1 MPFAILRFQKKKE
14 GGIAHCERHNERKKA
29 AYKSN
34 PDIDI
39 ELSAQNYHLA
49 GPPRYTYKREVNQ
62 KIKEAGCRVRKD
74 SIRMVE
80 TLITASPELMNA
92 FDEQERH
99 EYFERALEFMQE
111 KVGTGNII
119 SAVVHMDEKTPHM
132 HLVFCPITE
141 DGRLSAKQ
149 IIGNQKKLSEWQT
162 AFHEFMSE
170 RWPELERGRSAIE
183 THRKHIPT
191 WLFKMGDNLD
201 RECAEIIREMGE
213 INFMNAGKK
222 REILTEKLA
231 RLIPEIDRFRSEVNK
246 TSEHIDYLSDQLRL
260 TDNAYRNIRG
270 ELYDEK
276 KANGEDKAVIRKLEN
291 QLRTQEKLLK
301 KIPPEIIAE
310 IQKREREKNER
321 NASR

>member
-80 TLITASPELMNA
+80 ALITASPELMNA
-92 FDEQERH
+92 FDEQEQR
-99 EYFERALEFMQE
+99 EYFEHALEFMQN
-111 KVGTGNII
+111 KVGADNIL
-119 SAVVHMDEKTPHM
+119 SAIVHVDERTPHM

-141 DGRLSAKQ
+141 DNRLSAKE
-149 IIGNQKKLSEWQT
+149 ILGNQKKLSEWQT
-162 AFHEFMSE
+162 EYHEWMSE

-191 WLFKMGDNLD
+191 WLFKKG
-201 RECAEIIREMGE
+201 EEIDKKCE
-213 INFMNAGKK
+213 ILSAAIDDIKGISAGKK
-222 REILTEKLA
+222 REEAITLLNELV
-231 RLIPEIDRFRSEVNK
+231 PEMNRFRSEVGKVTGYINELEVRLDVRG
-246 TSEHIDYLSDQLRL
+246 SANSSLYRQLEE
-260 TDNAYRNIRG
+260 A
-270 ELYDEK
+270 EL
-276 KANGEDKAVIRKLEN
+276 KAQGAEYEIWKLKHKVEQQQKLLAKVPEDILN
-291 QLRTQEKLLK
+291 QLNCKERGQE
-301 KIPPEIIAE
+301 
-310 IQKREREKNER
+310 R
-321 NASR
+321 